1 MMQYGYDKMNGV
13 AAEVKADT
21 EMESDF
27 IESGEFFGSSE
38 PLVWRLDRDGVLV
51 ISGLGRVPD
60 FSCGRNPAPPWE
72 DKRT

>member
-1 MMQYGYDKMNGV
+1 MMQYGNDKMNGV

-38 PLVWRLDRDGVLV
+38 PAAEIRLRP
-51 ISGLGRVPD
+51 GRT
-60 FSCGRNPAPPWE
+60 
-72 DKRT
+72 KRT